1 MENSKMQN
9 EIDKTLESL
18 TGLRKAE
25 ANTFL
30 YEKVMMCLEGK
41 EAKVVRLVPRQVWQ
55 AAAGLALL
63 VLLNIFV
70 WSRTSQ
76 TNNTQT
82 KETAGKNPL
91 VQEYFGYMNNQL
103 KF

>member
-1 MENSKMQN
+1 MQN
-9 EIDKTLESL
+9 EIDKTMESL

-25 ANTFL
+25 ASAFL
-30 YEKVMMCLEGK
+30 YEKVMMRLENK
-41 EAKVVRLVPRQVWQ
+41 EARVIRLAPRHIWR

-70 WSRTSQ
+70 WTRARQ
-76 TNNTQT
+76 TENDQAR
-82 KETAGKNPL
+82 EAAGKNPL
-91 VQEYFGYMNNQL
+91 AQEYLGYLNDQL